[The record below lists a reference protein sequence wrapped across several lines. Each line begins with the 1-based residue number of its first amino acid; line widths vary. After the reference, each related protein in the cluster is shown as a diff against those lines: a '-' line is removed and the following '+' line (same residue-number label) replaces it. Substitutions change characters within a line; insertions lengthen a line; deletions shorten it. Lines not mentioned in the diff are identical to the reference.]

1 VVKQKEA
8 VAHPELVSEGITNLH
23 SHPGGGG
30 GLVDKA
36 GTITT
41 SGGSGSVT
49 FNTPYPDTNYAI
61 MLTADKGSDS
71 VIANWV
77 AKTVNGFDITTE
89 TDRGGSADAIV
100 FWMTAP
106 YSNP

>member
-1 VVKQKEA
+1 M
-8 VAHPELVSEGITNLH
+8 
-23 SHPGGGG
+23 
-30 GLVDKA
+30 
-36 GTITT
+36 
-41 SGGSGSVT
+41 T

-61 MLTADKGSDS
+61 MLTAEKGSDS

-77 AKTVNGFDITTE
+77 TKTVNGFTITTE
-89 TDRGGSADAIV
+89 TDRGGVANCIV